1 MKPIK
6 FKDQNITFAKEQPQY
21 QPLPALKLNT
31 PEGHVITCWKLS
43 FKERIKVLFFGV
55 VWMNILTFNKALQ
68 PSLLSTDR
76 KKMFSLPNDN
86 IKWKWLKRKQKELK

>member
-1 MKPIK
+1 
-6 FKDQNITFAKEQPQY
+6 
-21 QPLPALKLNT
+21 
-31 PEGHVITCWKLS
+31 
-43 FKERIKVLFFGV
+43 
-55 VWMNILTFNKALQ
+55 LQ